1 MKKLAGLRVTA
12 ELKQKDVANIFGVT
26 QGTVS
31 FWENGVSKPS
41 FDKIPL
47 LAELYGVTEQE
58 IVTACINSPTN
69 MIHQEKIVKNDKL
82 KQIVF

>member
-58 IVTACINSPTN
+58 IIMACVSMSTKNI
-69 MIHQEKIVKNDKL
+69 IKQKEIVRK
-82 KQIVF
+82 

>member
-58 IVTACINSPTN
+58 IVMAGVSMSTKNI
-69 MIHQEKIVKNDKL
+69 IKQKEIVRK
-82 KQIVF
+82 

>member
-12 ELKQKDVANIFGVT
+12 ELKQKDVADVFGVT

-41 FDKIPL
+41 LDKIPL

-58 IVTACINSPTN
+58 IITACINCPIKN
-69 MIHQEKIVKNDKL
+69 MIQ
-82 KQIVF
+82 